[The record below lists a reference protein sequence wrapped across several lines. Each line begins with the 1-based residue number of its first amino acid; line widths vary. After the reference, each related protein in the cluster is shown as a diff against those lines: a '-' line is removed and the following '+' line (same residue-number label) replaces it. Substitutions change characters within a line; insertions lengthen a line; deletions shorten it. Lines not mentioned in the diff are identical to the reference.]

1 MKRLIII
8 FLSIISLFILGCN
21 YQILNPNNSNS
32 SNNSNE
38 GNNNGSNEDNS
49 SNGSGNNSG
58 EDNDNSENI
67 TKTMYF
73 KFKISGKSSQEAF
86 NKNDIFPRELS
97 IKNYANDKTFTHTGN
112 WGDSGYIVNYLFC
125 DDKIGNSMSI
135 PFYAGDAKLEILYKE
150 KDTEITFKGY
160 IWIGN
165 SGTLFFRNDF
175 SCTVSLK
182 DFDEVKNNNTA
193 LISIV
198 LYTDNTTYQCTF
210 YGFESK

>member
-1 MKRLIII
+1 MYYEKINNNI
-8 FLSIISLFILGCN
+8 LSIISLFILGCN

-58 EDNDNSENI
+58 EDNDNSENL
-67 TKTMYF
+67 TKTIYF
-73 KFKISGKSSQEAF
+73 KFKVSGKSSQEAF

-112 WGDSGYIVNYLFC
+112 WGDPGYIVNYLFC
-125 DDKIGNSMSI
+125 DDKIGNSMSM
-135 PFYAGDAKLEILYKE
+135 PFYAGDAKLEILYNE
-150 KDTEITFKGY
+150 KYTEITF
-160 IWIGN
+160 WIGN

-198 LYTDNTTYQCTF
+198 LYPDNSTYQCTF
-210 YGFESK
+210 DGFESK

>member
-8 FLSIISLFILGCN
+8 FLSIISLFIISCN

-58 EDNDNSENI
+58 EDNDNSENL

-73 KFKISGKSSQEAF
+73 KFKVSGKSSQEAF

-112 WGDSGYIVNYLFC
+112 W
-125 DDKIGNSMSI
+125 
-135 PFYAGDAKLEILYKE
+135 EIQDIL
-150 KDTEITFKGY
+150 
-160 IWIGN
+160 
-165 SGTLFFRNDF
+165 
-175 SCTVSLK
+175 
-182 DFDEVKNNNTA
+182 
-193 LISIV
+193 
-198 LYTDNTTYQCTF
+198 
-210 YGFESK
+210 